1 MQLAIFDSGSHRVQA
16 ADSATRA
23 ADTLTG
29 VIAEAGEA
37 AVLVPVIGGVLA
49 IDPGQ
54 ATNFYASATG
64 GALTV
69 DIINHTHTLGRV
81 KSFALD
87 ITSVGAGTLTLAD
100 GNVFGGGVT
109 QLVSD
114 GLNTFV
120 FSESA
125 SGAWQFGKVI
135 GV

>member
-1 MQLAIFDSGSHRVQA
+1 MQLALFDGGSHRVQA
-16 ADSATRA
+16 ADSTTSA
-23 ADTLTG
+23 ANTLTG

-37 AVLVPVIGGVLA
+37 TVEVPVLGGVLA

-54 ATNFYASATG
+54 AGNFYASATG

-69 DIINHTHTLGRV
+69 AIINHIHVAGRV
-81 KSFALD
+81 KTFALD
-87 ITSVGAGTLTLAD
+87 ITSVGAGTLALSD
-100 GNVFGGGVT
+100 GSVFGGGFT
-109 QLVSD
+109 QPVSD

-125 SGAWQFGKVI
+125 SGAWQFGKVT

>member
-1 MQLAIFDSGSHRVQA
+1 MQLALFDSGSHRMQA
-16 ADSATRA
+16 ADSATSA
-23 ADTLTG
+23 TDALTG
-29 VIAEAGEA
+29 AISEAGEL
-37 AVLVPVIGGVLA
+37 AVWVPVLGGVLA
-49 IDPGQ
+49 IDPGL

-69 DIINHTHTLGRV
+69 AIINHTHTLGRV

-87 ITSVGAGTLTLAD
+87 ITSVGAGTLTLA
-100 GNVFGGGVT
+100 GGSVFGGGVT
-109 QLVSD
+109 QPVSD

-135 GV
+135 GA

>member
-1 MQLAIFDSGSHRVQA
+1 MQLALFDGGSHRVQA
-16 ADSATRA
+16 ADSTTSA
-23 ADTLTG
+23 ANTLTR

-37 AVLVPVIGGVLA
+37 TVEVPVLGGVLA

-54 ATNFYASATG
+54 AGNFYASATG

-69 DIINHTHTLGRV
+69 AIINHIHVVGRV
-81 KSFALD
+81 KAFALD

-100 GNVFGGGVT
+100 GSVFGGGFT
-109 QLVSD
+109 QPVSD

-125 SGAWQFGKVI
+125 SGAWQFGKVT

>member
-1 MQLAIFDSGSHRVQA
+1 MQLALFDSGSHRMQA
-16 ADSATRA
+16 ADSATSA
-23 ADTLTG
+23 ADALTG
-29 VIAEAGEA
+29 AISEAGEL
-37 AVLVPVIGGVLA
+37 AVLVPVLGGVLA
-49 IDPGQ
+49 IDPGL

-81 KSFALD
+81 RSFALD
-87 ITSVGAGTLTLAD
+87 ITSVGAGTLTLAG
-100 GNVFGGGVT
+100 GNVFGGGLT
-109 QLVSD
+109 QPVED

>member
-1 MQLAIFDSGSHRVQA
+1 MSLALFDGGSHRVQA
-16 ADSATRA
+16 ADNATSA
-23 ADTLTG
+23 ADAIT
-29 VIAEAGEA
+29 VAIAEAGEA
-37 AVLVPVIGGVLA
+37 AVLVPVLGGVLA

-54 ATNFYASATG
+54 AGNFYASATG

-69 DIINHTHTLGRV
+69 SLINHTYTLGRV

-100 GNVFGGGVT
+100 GSVFGGGFT
-109 QLVSD
+109 QPIDD

-125 SGAWQFGKVI
+125 SGAWQFGKVT

>member
-1 MQLAIFDSGSHRVQA
+1 MQLALFDGGSHRVQA
-16 ADSATRA
+16 ADSTTSVAN
-23 ADTLTG
+23 TLTG

-37 AVLVPVIGGVLA
+37 TVEVPVLGGVLA
-49 IDPGQ
+49 IDPGL
-54 ATNFYASATG
+54 AGNFYASATG

-81 KSFALD
+81 KTFALD
-87 ITSVGAGTLTLAD
+87 ITAVGAGTLTLAD
-100 GNVFGGGVT
+100 GNVFGGGFI
-109 QLVSD
+109 QPVSD

-125 SGAWQFGKVI
+125 SGAWQFGKVM

>member
-1 MQLAIFDSGSHRVQA
+1 MQA
-16 ADSATRA
+16 ADSATSA
-23 ADTLTG
+23 ADALTG
-29 VIAEAGEA
+29 AISEAGEL
-37 AVLVPVIGGVLA
+37 AVLVPVLGGVLA
-49 IDPGQ
+49 IDPGL

-81 KSFALD
+81 RSFALD
-87 ITSVGAGTLTLAD
+87 ITSVGAGTLTLAG
-100 GNVFGGGVT
+100 GNVFGGGLT
-109 QLVSD
+109 QPVED

>member
-1 MQLAIFDSGSHRVQA
+1 MQLALFDSGSHRMQA
-16 ADSATRA
+16 ADSATSA
-23 ADTLTG
+23 ADALTG
-29 VIAEAGEA
+29 AISEAGEL
-37 AVLVPVIGGVLA
+37 AVLVPVLGGVLA
-49 IDPGQ
+49 IDPGL

-81 KSFALD
+81 RSFALD
-87 ITSVGAGTLTLAD
+87 ITSVGAGTLTLAG
-100 GNVFGGGVT
+100 GNVFGGGFT
-109 QLVSD
+109 QPVED

>member
-1 MQLAIFDSGSHRVQA
+1 MQLALFDSGSHRVQA
-16 ADSATRA
+16 ADSATSA
-23 ADTLTG
+23 ANTLTG

-37 AVLVPVIGGVLA
+37 TVLVPVIGGVLA
-49 IDPGQ
+49 IDPGL
-54 ATNFYASATG
+54 ASNFYASATG

-69 DIINHTHTLGRV
+69 DIINHIHVAGRV

-87 ITSVGAGTLTLAD
+87 ITSVGAGTLTLAA
-100 GNVFGGGVT
+100 GTVFGGGFT
-109 QLVSD
+109 QPVSD

-135 GV
+135 GE

>member
-1 MQLAIFDSGSHRVQA
+1 MQLALFDSGSHRMQA
-16 ADSATRA
+16 ADSATSA
-23 ADTLTG
+23 ADALTG
-29 VIAEAGEA
+29 AISEAGEL
-37 AVLVPVIGGVLA
+37 AVWVPVLGGVLA
-49 IDPGQ
+49 IDPGL
-54 ATNFYASATG
+54 ATNFYASANG

-69 DIINHTHTLGRV
+69 SISNHTHTLGRV
-81 KSFALD
+81 KTFALD

-100 GNVFGGGVT
+100 GSVFGGGFT
-109 QLVSD
+109 QPVSD

>member
-1 MQLAIFDSGSHRVQA
+1 MQLALFDSGSHRMQA
-16 ADSATRA
+16 ADSATSA
-23 ADTLTG
+23 TDALTG
-29 VIAEAGEA
+29 AISEAGEL
-37 AVLVPVIGGVLA
+37 AVLVPVLGGVLA
-49 IDPGQ
+49 IDPGL

-69 DIINHTHTLGRV
+69 DIINHTHALGRV
-81 KSFALD
+81 RSFALD

-100 GNVFGGGVT
+100 GNVFGGGFT
-109 QLVSD
+109 QPVED

>member
-1 MQLAIFDSGSHRVQA
+1 MQLALFDSGSHRMQA
-16 ADSATRA
+16 ADSATSA
-23 ADTLTG
+23 ADALTG
-29 VIAEAGEA
+29 AISEAGEL
-37 AVLVPVIGGVLA
+37 AVWVPVLGGVLA
-49 IDPGQ
+49 IDPGL

-81 KSFALD
+81 RSFALD
-87 ITSVGAGTLTLAD
+87 ITSVGAGILTLAD
-100 GNVFGGGVT
+100 GNVFGGGLT
-109 QLVSD
+109 QPVED

>member
-1 MQLAIFDSGSHRVQA
+1 MQA
-16 ADSATRA
+16 ADNATSA

-29 VIAEAGEA
+29 VIAEAGEL
-37 AVLVPVIGGVLA
+37 AVWVPVLGGVLA
-49 IDPGQ
+49 IDPDQ
-54 ATNFYASATG
+54 AGNFYASATG

-69 DIINHTHTLGRV
+69 TIINHAHTLGRV

-87 ITSVGAGTLTLAD
+87 ITSVGAGTITLAG
-100 GNVFGGGVT
+100 GNVFGAGFT
-109 QLVSD
+109 QPVSD

-125 SGAWQFGKVI
+125 SGAWQFGKVT

>member
-1 MQLAIFDSGSHRVQA
+1 MQLALFDGGSHRVQA
-16 ADSATRA
+16 ADRATSAA
-23 ADTLTG
+23 NTLTG

-37 AVLVPVIGGVLA
+37 TVEVSALGGVLA
-49 IDPGQ
+49 IDPGL

-69 DIINHTHTLGRV
+69 DIINHTHIAGRV
-81 KSFALD
+81 KAFALD

-100 GNVFGGGVT
+100 GNVFGGGFT
-109 QLVSD
+109 QPIAD

-120 FSESA
+120 VSESA

>member
-1 MQLAIFDSGSHRVQA
+1 MQLALFDGGSHRVQA
-16 ADSATRA
+16 ADNATSA

-29 VIAEAGEA
+29 VISEAGEA
-37 AVLVPVIGGVLA
+37 AVLVPVLGGVLA
-49 IDPGQ
+49 IDPGL

-69 DIINHTHTLGRV
+69 TIINHTHTFGRV

-87 ITSVGAGTLTLAD
+87 ITSVGDGTLTLAD
-100 GNVFGGGVT
+100 GNVFGGGFT
-109 QLVSD
+109 QPVSD

>member
-1 MQLAIFDSGSHRVQA
+1 MPLAIFDSGSHRVQA
-16 ADSATRA
+16 ADSATSA
-23 ADTLTG
+23 TDALTG

-37 AVLVPVIGGVLA
+37 AVLVPVLGGVLA
-49 IDPGQ
+49 IDPGL

-81 KSFALD
+81 RSFALD
-87 ITSVGAGTLTLAD
+87 ITSVGAGTLTLAG
-100 GNVFGGGVT
+100 GNVFGGGFT
-109 QLVSD
+109 QPVSD

>member
-1 MQLAIFDSGSHRVQA
+1 MQA
-16 ADSATRA
+16 ADSATSA
-23 ADTLTG
+23 ADALTG
-29 VIAEAGEA
+29 AISEAGEL
-37 AVLVPVIGGVLA
+37 AVLVPVLGGVLA
-49 IDPGQ
+49 IDPGL

-69 DIINHTHTLGRV
+69 DIINHTHALGRV
-81 KSFALD
+81 RSFALD
-87 ITSVGAGTLTLAD
+87 ITSVGAGTLTLAG
-100 GNVFGGGVT
+100 GNVFGGGFT

-135 GV
+135 GA

>member
-1 MQLAIFDSGSHRVQA
+1 MQLALFDGGSHRVQA
-16 ADSATRA
+16 ADSTTSA

-29 VIAEAGEA
+29 VISEAGEL
-37 AVLVPVIGGVLA
+37 AVLVPVLGGVLA

-54 ATNFYASATG
+54 ASNFYASAAG

-69 DIINHTHTLGRV
+69 NLINHTHTLGRV
-81 KSFALD
+81 KAFALD

-100 GNVFGGGVT
+100 GSVFGGGVT
-109 QLVSD
+109 QPVTD

-125 SGAWQFGKVI
+125 SGAWQFGKVT

>member
-1 MQLAIFDSGSHRVQA
+1 MQLALFDGGSHRVQA
-16 ADSATRA
+16 ADSVTRA

-29 VIAEAGEA
+29 VISEAGELA
-37 AVLVPVIGGVLA
+37 MLVPVLGGVLA

-54 ATNFYASATG
+54 AGNFYASATG

-69 DIINHTHTLGRV
+69 SLINHTHTLGRV

-87 ITSVGAGTLTLAD
+87 ITSVGAGTLTLAS
-100 GNVFGGGVT
+100 GSVFGGGFT
-109 QLVSD
+109 QPIND

-135 GV
+135 GA

>member
-1 MQLAIFDSGSHRVQA
+1 MQLALFDGGSHRVQA
-16 ADSATRA
+16 ADSTTSA
-23 ADTLTG
+23 ANTLTG

-37 AVLVPVIGGVLA
+37 TVEVSALGGVLA

-54 ATNFYASATG
+54 AGNFYASATG

-69 DIINHTHTLGRV
+69 AIINHIHVAGRV
-81 KSFALD
+81 KAFALD

-100 GNVFGGGVT
+100 GSVFGGGFT
-109 QLVSD
+109 QPVSD

-125 SGAWQFGKVI
+125 SGAWQFGKVT

>member
-1 MQLAIFDSGSHRVQA
+1 MQLALFDGGSHRVQA
-16 ADSATRA
+16 ADSATSA
-23 ADTLTG
+23 TDALTG
-29 VIAEAGEA
+29 AIAEAGEA
-37 AVLVPVIGGVLA
+37 AIWVPVLGGVLA

-81 KSFALD
+81 KTFALD

-100 GNVFGGGVT
+100 GNVFGGGFT
-109 QLVSD
+109 QPVSD

>member
-1 MQLAIFDSGSHRVQA
+1 MQLALFDGGSHRVQA

-29 VIAEAGEA
+29 VISEAGEL
-37 AVLVPVIGGVLA
+37 AVLVPVLGGVLA
-49 IDPGQ
+49 IDPGL
-54 ATNFYASATG
+54 AGNFYASATG
-64 GALTV
+64 GALAV
-69 DIINHTHTLGRV
+69 DIVNHTHTLGRV
-81 KSFALD
+81 KAFALD

-100 GNVFGGGVT
+100 GTVFGGGST
-109 QLVSD
+109 QPVSD

-125 SGAWQFGKVI
+125 SGAWQFGKVT

>member
-1 MQLAIFDSGSHRVQA
+1 MQLALFDGGSHRVQA
-16 ADSATRA
+16 ADNATSA
-23 ADTLTG
+23 ADAIT
-29 VIAEAGEA
+29 VAIAEAGEA
-37 AVLVPVIGGVLA
+37 AVLVPVLGGVLA
-49 IDPGQ
+49 IDPGL

-69 DIINHTHTLGRV
+69 DITNHTNVAGRV
-81 KSFALD
+81 KTFALD

-100 GNVFGGGVT
+100 GSVFGGGFT
-109 QLVSD
+109 QPIAD

-135 GV
+135 GA

>member
-1 MQLAIFDSGSHRVQA
+1 MQLALFDGGSHRMQA

-23 ADTLTG
+23 TDTLTG
-29 VIAEAGEA
+29 VIAEAGEL
-37 AVLVPVIGGVLA
+37 AVWVPVLGGVLA

-54 ATNFYASATG
+54 ASNFYASATG

-69 DIINHTHTLGRV
+69 SIINHTHTLGRV
-81 KSFALD
+81 KTFALD

-100 GNVFGGGVT
+100 GNVFGGGFT
-109 QLVSD
+109 QSVSD

>member
-1 MQLAIFDSGSHRVQA
+1 MQLALFDGGSHRVQA
-16 ADSATRA
+16 ADSTTSA
-23 ADTLTG
+23 ANTLTG

-37 AVLVPVIGGVLA
+37 TVEVSALGGVLA
-49 IDPGQ
+49 IDPGL

-81 KSFALD
+81 KAFALD

-100 GNVFGGGVT
+100 GNVFGGGFT
-109 QLVSD
+109 QPVSD

-125 SGAWQFGKVI
+125 SGAWQFGKVS

>member
-1 MQLAIFDSGSHRVQA
+1 MQLALFDGGSHRVQA
-16 ADSATRA
+16 ADSPTSA
-23 ADTLTG
+23 ANTLTG

-37 AVLVPVIGGVLA
+37 TVEVPVLGGVLA

-54 ATNFYASATG
+54 ASNFYASATG

-69 DIINHTHTLGRV
+69 DIINHIHVAGRV
-81 KSFALD
+81 KTFALD
-87 ITSVGAGTLTLAD
+87 ITSVGDGTLTLAD
-100 GNVFGGGVT
+100 GSVFGGGYT
-109 QLVSD
+109 QTVSD

-125 SGAWQFGKVI
+125 SGAWQFGKVT

>member
-1 MQLAIFDSGSHRVQA
+1 MQLALFDSGSHRVQA
-16 ADSATRA
+16 ADSATSA
-23 ADTLTG
+23 TDALTG
-29 VIAEAGEA
+29 AISEAGELS
-37 AVLVPVIGGVLA
+37 VLVPVLGGVLA
-49 IDPGQ
+49 IDPGL

-64 GALTV
+64 GALAV

-125 SGAWQFGKVI
+125 SGAWQFGKVN

>member
-1 MQLAIFDSGSHRVQA
+1 MQLALFDSGSHRVQA
-16 ADSATRA
+16 ADSATSA
-23 ADTLTG
+23 TDALTG
-29 VIAEAGEA
+29 AISEAGELS
-37 AVLVPVIGGVLA
+37 VLVPVLGGVLA
-49 IDPGQ
+49 IDPGL

-64 GALTV
+64 GALAV
-69 DIINHTHTLGRV
+69 NIINHTHTLGRV

-125 SGAWQFGKVI
+125 SGAWQFGKVN

>member
-1 MQLAIFDSGSHRVQA
+1 MQLALFDSGSHRMQA
-16 ADSATRA
+16 ADSATSA
-23 ADTLTG
+23 ADALTV

-37 AVLVPVIGGVLA
+37 AVLVPVLGGVLA
-49 IDPGQ
+49 IDPGL

-100 GNVFGGGVT
+100 GHVFGGGFT
-109 QLVSD
+109 QPVSD
-114 GLNTFV
+114 GPNTFV

-125 SGAWQFGKVI
+125 SGAWQFGKVT

>member
-1 MQLAIFDSGSHRVQA
+1 MQLALFDSGSHRVQA
-16 ADSATRA
+16 ADNATSA

-37 AVLVPVIGGVLA
+37 TVEVSALGGVLA
-49 IDPGQ
+49 IDPGL

-69 DIINHTHTLGRV
+69 NIINHTHTLGRV
-81 KSFALD
+81 KAFALD

-100 GNVFGGGVT
+100 GTVFGGGFT
-109 QLVSD
+109 QPVSD

-125 SGAWQFGKVI
+125 SGAWQFGKVA

>member
-1 MQLAIFDSGSHRVQA
+1 MQLALFDSGSHRMQA
-16 ADSATRA
+16 ADSATSA
-23 ADTLTG
+23 TDALTG
-29 VIAEAGEA
+29 AISEAGEL
-37 AVLVPVIGGVLA
+37 AVLVPVLGGVLA
-49 IDPGQ
+49 IDPGL

-81 KSFALD
+81 RSFALD
-87 ITSVGAGTLTLAD
+87 ITSVGAGTLTLAG
-100 GNVFGGGVT
+100 GNVFGGGFT
-109 QLVSD
+109 QPVED

>member
-1 MQLAIFDSGSHRVQA
+1 MQA
-16 ADSATRA
+16 ADSATIA
-23 ADTLTG
+23 TDALTG
-29 VIAEAGEA
+29 VISEAGEL
-37 AVLVPVIGGVLA
+37 AVWVPVLGGVLA
-49 IDPGQ
+49 IDPGL

-81 KSFALD
+81 KTFALD
-87 ITSVGAGTLTLAD
+87 ITAVGTGTLTLAD
-100 GNVFGGGVT
+100 GSVFGGGFT
-109 QLVSD
+109 QPVSD

-135 GV
+135 GA

>member
-1 MQLAIFDSGSHRVQA
+1 MQLALFDGGSHRVQA
-16 ADSATRA
+16 ADNATST

-37 AVLVPVIGGVLA
+37 AVLVPVLGGVLA

-54 ATNFYASATG
+54 AGNFYASATG

-69 DIINHTHTLGRV
+69 TIINHTHTFGRV

-100 GNVFGGGVT
+100 GNVFGGGFT
-109 QLVSD
+109 QPVND

>member
-1 MQLAIFDSGSHRVQA
+1 MQLALFDSGSHRVQA
-16 ADSATRA
+16 ADNATRA

-100 GNVFGGGVT
+100 GTVFGGGVT

-125 SGAWQFGKVI
+125 YGAWQFGKVI

>member
-1 MQLAIFDSGSHRVQA
+1 MSLALFDSGSHRVQA
-16 ADSATRA
+16 ADSATSA
-23 ADTLTG
+23 TDALTG
-29 VIAEAGEA
+29 AISEAGEL
-37 AVLVPVIGGVLA
+37 AVLVPVLGGVLA
-49 IDPGQ
+49 IDPGL

-69 DIINHTHTLGRV
+69 DIVNHTHTLGRV

-87 ITSVGAGTLTLAD
+87 ITSVGDGTLTLAD
-100 GNVFGGGVT
+100 GNVFGGGFT
-109 QLVSD
+109 QPVSD

-125 SGAWQFGKVI
+125 SGAWQFGKVT

>member
-1 MQLAIFDSGSHRVQA
+1 MQLALFDSGSHRMQA
-16 ADSATRA
+16 ADSATSVTDA
-23 ADTLTG
+23 LTWA
-29 VIAEAGEA
+29 ISEAGEL
-37 AVLVPVIGGVLA
+37 AVLVPVLGGVLA
-49 IDPGQ
+49 IDPGL

-100 GNVFGGGVT
+100 GNVFGGGFT
-109 QLVSD
+109 QPVSD

-125 SGAWQFGKVI
+125 SGAWQFGKVA